1 MNALTPFIFE
11 GRDVR
16 AVDVDGVP
24 HLVGKDVAEA
34 LGYVNAA
41 DAITKHCKG
50 VAKRYPLST
59 AGGVQLVRVLSEA
72 DVMRLVVSS
81 SLPEAQRFERFLFEE
96 LLPEFRRT
104 GGYRAAA
111 AEPVR
116 QIGQAEAQTAAL
128 LLIGRTI
135 AELPG
140 VKPGMAMA
148 STLEAIQL
156 TTGVNV
162 APFRKALPPAEEA
175 PELTPTQIGEQ
186 LGLSAQK
193 VNARLCALGLQE
205 KAPKGSKVP
214 YALTEAGKPHGELLP
229 FTRGGHAGYSILWRK
244 SVLALLAQQEAA

>member
-1 MNALTPFIFE
+1 MTALVPFTFE
-11 GRDVR
+11 GRSVR
-16 AVDVDGVP
+16 AVDVEGVP

-34 LGYVNAA
+34 LGYSDAA
-41 DAITKHCKG
+41 DAVKRHCKG
-50 VAKRYPLST
+50 SVIRRPLST
-59 AGGVQLVRVLSEA
+59 AGGVQLVRVLTEG

-104 GGYRAAA
+104 GGYRGAA

-116 QIGQAEAQTAAL
+116 QIGHAEAQTAAL

-140 VKPGMAMA
+140 VKPGIAMA

-186 LGLSAQK
+186 FGLTAQK
-193 VNARLCALGLQE
+193 VNAKLCALGLQQ
-205 KAPKGSKVP
+205 KSPRGTKVP
-214 YALTEAGKPHGELLP
+214 YALTEAGKKHGELLP

-244 SVLALLAQQEAA
+244 SVLALLASQEAA

>member
-1 MNALTPFIFE
+1 MNLIPFNFE

-16 AVDVDGVP
+16 AVDVGGVP

-34 LGYVNAA
+34 LGYTNPNKAMG
-41 DAITKHCKG
+41 DHCKG
-50 VAKRYPLST
+50 VTKRYPLST
-59 AGGVQLVRVLSEA
+59 AGGVQLVRVLGEA

-96 LLPEFRRT
+96 LLPEYRRT
-104 GGYRAAA
+104 GGFRAAA

-116 QIGQAEAQTAAL
+116 QISHAEEQTAAL
-128 LLIGRTI
+128 LLIGKTI

-140 VKPGMAMA
+140 VKPGIAMA

-175 PELTPTQIGEQ
+175 PELTPTLIGEQ
-186 LGLSAQK
+186 CGLTAQK
-193 VNARLCALGLQE
+193 VNARLCALGLQD
-205 KAPKGSKVP
+205 KQPTGAKVP
-214 YALTEAGKPHGELLP
+214 YVLTEAGKAHGELLP
-229 FTRGGHAGYSILWRK
+229 FKRGSHAGYSILWKR
-244 SVLALLAQQEAA
+244 SVLPLLSTQEAA